1 MPDATHPAISTAC
14 RPRKCGR
21 QAFCWYNGT
30 MVDVIILGG
39 GTVEDDAL
47 RRDAG
52 VNCKSLIPLAGRP
65 MVEHV
70 LAAFRE
76 APGVGRIALVGPP
89 ALGTAIRPGLAD
101 LILVEGA
108 TRAENLYRGIDAL
121 PDSERTLLATADTP
135 LLTTTMVTD
144 LLEHAPDCDI
154 CYPYVARE
162 TVLAR
167 FGEREWVFI
176 KLCDA
181 AFTGSSMALFR
192 PAAFQQLRPL
202 VEQVIG
208 AHREHWKVARLF
220 GLWFLLRTKFGWITV
235 REIEKHVSKVVKLDC
250 RGYCSP
256 YAELAFDVDHHAD
269 LPIARQQLE
278 NPAG

>member
-1 MPDATHPAISTAC
+1 MIDIVMLA
-14 RPRKCGR
+14 
-21 QAFCWYNGT
+21 
-30 MVDVIILGG
+30 G

-47 RRDAG
+47 RREAG

-70 LAAFRE
+70 LAALRGT
-76 APGVGRIALVGPP
+76 PGVGRIVLVGPP
-89 ALGTAIRPGLAD
+89 VLQTAIAPGLAD
-101 LILVEGA
+101 LILEEGA

-121 PDSERTLLATADTP
+121 PGSERILLATADTP
-135 LLTTTMVTD
+135 LLTATMIGD
-144 LLEHAPDCDI
+144 LLANAPDCDI
-154 CYPYVARE
+154 CYPFVDRE
-162 TVLAR
+162 TVLQR
-167 FGEREWVFI
+167 FGDREWVFI
-176 KLCDA
+176 ILRDA
-181 AFTGSSMALFR
+181 ALTGSSMALFR

-220 GLWFLLRTKFGWITV
+220 GLVFLLRAKYGWITV

-269 LPIARQQLE
+269 LPIARSHFL
-278 NPAG
+278 